1 MTNIKKICEKAVLI
15 KIMGEIIMFAVVQGL
30 GKQYKVQ
37 PGQFIRMEKLEL
49 KEGAVW
55 KSPVLTFQD
64 SKGKLYVGQPFV
76 EKVEVVGKVCRHG
89 RSKKVLVFK
98 KNRRKGYRRTQGH
111 RQDFTEVYVELIKTP
126 TGNIKQPKKLLKKG

>member
-1 MTNIKKICEKAVLI
+1 
-15 KIMGEIIMFAVVQGL
+15 MFAVVQGL

-64 SKGKLYVGQPFV
+64 PEGKLYIGQPFV
-76 EKVEVVGKVCRHG
+76 EKAEVRGLILTHGKL
-89 RSKKVLVFK
+89 KKLLVFK
-98 KNRRKGYRRTQGH
+98 KKRRKGYRLTRGH
-111 RQDFTEVYVELIKTP
+111 RQEFTEVYIEFLKSP
-126 TGNIKQPKKLLKKG
+126 NGDSQKKLLVKKTQEKKEKN

>member
-1 MTNIKKICEKAVLI
+1 
-15 KIMGEIIMFAVVQGL
+15 MFAVVQGL

-64 SKGKLYVGQPFV
+64 PEGKLYIGQPFV
-76 EKVEVVGKVCRHG
+76 EKVEVVGKICRHG

-98 KNRRKGYRRTQGH
+98 KHRRKGYRRTQGH
-111 RQDFTEVYVELIKTP
+111 RQDFTEIYVELIKTP
-126 TGNIKQPKKLLKKG
+126 AGDIKQSKKLLEKG